1 MTSRFTDG
9 HRNPKKQEAKV
20 SDCLFCGIV
29 AGKIP
34 ATIVHQTEKTLA
46 FRDINPRAPVHV
58 LVIPKEHIESLMA
71 LEPRHAASI
80 ADIHQVVQKVA
91 RQEKAE
97 EKGFR
102 VVVNNGKDSG
112 QAVGHLHY
120 HVLAGRKLSWPP
132 G

>member
-1 MTSRFTDG
+1 M
-9 HRNPKKQEAKV
+9 
-20 SDCLFCGIV
+20 SDCLFCSIV

-34 ATIVHQTEKTLA
+34 AAIVHETDKTIA
-46 FRDINPRAPVHV
+46 FRDIHPKAPVHV
-58 LVIPKEHIESLMA
+58 LVIPKEHIESLLA
-71 LEPRHAASI
+71 LEARHAPVI
-80 ADIHQVVQKVA
+80 AEIHQSVQAVA
-91 RQEKAE
+91 RQEKVD

-120 HVLAGRKLSWPP
+120 HVLAGRKLGWPP